1 MTRKEKVKTTSRK
14 MLRTSK
20 KKTKRTRKKK
30 IKRTRTKKT
39 KKTRNKET
47 LRTRKRKKNADNDEH
62 IDKDE
67 ENVINHSHT
76 VFILAVMLQNTST
89 GKRV

>member
-1 MTRKEKVKTTSRK
+1 M
-14 MLRTSK
+14 RTSK

-30 IKRTRTKKT
+30 TKRTRRKKT

-47 LRTRKRKKNADNDEH
+47 LRTRKNADNDEH
-62 IDKDE
+62 MDKDK

-76 VFILAVMLQNTST
+76 LFIFSCHVKKHKCRNKGSI
-89 GKRV
+89 GSPGV

>member
-1 MTRKEKVKTTSRK
+1 MT
-14 MLRTSK
+14 M
-20 KKTKRTRKKK
+20 RTRK
-30 IKRTRTKKT
+30 KKT
-39 KKTRNKET
+39 KKTRRKKTKKTGNNET
-47 LRTRKRKKNADNDEH
+47 LKTRKRKKNADNDEQM
-62 IDKDE
+62 DKDK